1 MKMENEENIVWKKG
15 FDNILHW
22 TELNGVTKK
31 IDNFTLALVQQIPNP
46 YKKRMV

>member
-1 MKMENEENIVWKKG
+1 MVGKERKALTIYY
-15 FDNILHW
+15 
-22 TELNGVTKK
+22 TELNSVVKK